1 MQPPIQKKTVT
12 RVGSIL
18 AALFASGHLTGCYER
33 VVRASGPTAHTVEV
47 HEPNMKSDRIPI
59 VDDVED
65 AIFGEKYPEKSNIPE
80 NRRISTSK

>member
-1 MQPPIQKKTVT
+1 MAGTAAERT
-12 RVGSIL
+12 RSTICAV
-18 AALFASGHLTGCYER
+18 ASAPGAGER
-33 VVRASGPTAHTVEV
+33 AVVRASGPTAHTVEV
-47 HEPNMKSDRIPI
+47 HEPNMKSDRLPI